1 MGLSL
6 TSGVCRE
13 FGSWYQ
19 YGKIEMVNELALI
32 QHFSTLPESSEC
44 FIQHT
49 SFTSS
54 SLLSQLGVEYLAQ
67 GY

>member
-6 TSGVCRE
+6 TSGVCHE

-32 QHFSTLPESSEC
+32 QCFSTLPESSEC

-67 GY
+67 GC

>member
-19 YGKIEMVNELALI
+19 YGKIEI
-32 QHFSTLPESSEC
+32 EC